1 MDRCSFMPTSPARNA
16 RTWRQVSRHVALVC
30 TLTLLSYTGTRGAIA
45 AQSWGIDEAHTSIGF
60 KIDAVGFPT
69 TLGHFSHYSGRILID
84 LEHPLK
90 SFTTFTVDSASVDLG
105 SKSFNDFVKSSLLLN
120 AEKFPTIGFTSTQVE
135 KLDPR
140 TARVSGNLTML
151 GVTKPITLTV
161 NVDRDPMT
169 KGRTIGFCRK
179 SDPDVMVVQSAED
192 RQRKNAADGLD
203 GSGYGESLANDRCV
217 RVPL

>member
-1 MDRCSFMPTSPARNA
+1 MAAMDRWTFMPTSRARNA
-16 RTWRQVSRHVALVC
+16 PTSRQLWRRVALVS
-30 TLTLLSYTGTRGAIA
+30 TLTLLSYTGTRAAIA
-45 AQSWGIDEAHTSIGF
+45 AQSWRIDEAHTSIGF

-84 LEHPLK
+84 LEHPSK

-105 SKSFNDFVKSSLLLN
+105 SKSFNDFAKSSLLLD
-120 AEKFPTIGFTSTQVE
+120 AAKFPTLSFTSTQVE
-135 KLDPR
+135 KLDPA

-169 KGRTIGFCRK
+169 KGRTIGFL
-179 SDPDVMVVQSAED
+179 
-192 RQRKNAADGLD
+192 ADGMIKRSD
-203 GSGYGESLANDRCV
+203 FGMTSGLPIIDDALEIIVKTRALTDE
-217 RVPL
+217 

>member
-1 MDRCSFMPTSPARNA
+1 MPTSPARNA

-105 SKSFNDFVKSSLLLN
+105 SKSFNHFVKSS
-120 AEKFPTIGFTSTQVE
+120 FSSM
-135 KLDPR
+135 PR
-140 TARVSGNLTML
+140 NFR
-151 GVTKPITLTV
+151 
-161 NVDRDPMT
+161 
-169 KGRTIGFCRK
+169 
-179 SDPDVMVVQSAED
+179 QSALHP
-192 RQRKNAADGLD
+192 RRWRSSIPAPHASQAI
-203 GSGYGESLANDRCV
+203 SRCSA
-217 RVPL
+217 